1 MEVRGSRRSRR
12 FGEKTILP
20 RVEMINE
27 STQEY
32 LHKLNVAGLRAKIGI
47 RDGPL
52 NTRREHV
59 EYFINTLN
67 DREITKLQTGS

>member
-1 MEVRGSRRSRR
+1 M
-12 FGEKTILP
+12 
-20 RVEMINE
+20 EMINE
-27 STQEY
+27 STQKY

-59 EYFINTLN
+59 EYFIKTLN